1 LPQSAF
7 EWYKDLRRY
16 GSVPHS
22 GFGIGVERT
31 LAWIAGLDHVR
42 ETIPF
47 PRLLYRLRPSRPH
60 SASRRRQ
67 GSPDKTREPSLA
79 PARGVWQ
86 PTHRDADETLGA
98 LGESPL
104 DSQIIPSKSRPK
116 PATRARQNGGILWK
130 ESGSGKS

>member
-1 LPQSAF
+1 MSSLELLTRRIDEHGLPQAAF

-47 PRLLYRLRPSRPH
+47 PRMLYRLRP
-60 SASRRRQ
+60 
-67 GSPDKTREPSLA
+67 
-79 PARGVWQ
+79 
-86 PTHRDADETLGA
+86 
-98 LGESPL
+98 
-104 DSQIIPSKSRPK
+104 
-116 PATRARQNGGILWK
+116 
-130 ESGSGKS
+130 